1 MHFRQTNLNIV
12 KKCLQRKFSH
22 RIIFMNIYIFDF
34 TSRKLC
40 KGNTSISV
48 VVNLINV
55 WCTIATVAL
64 RTFTCILFRTVRGL
78 YYT

>member
-12 KKCLQRKFSH
+12 KKFLQRKFSH
-22 RIIFMNIYIFDF
+22 RIIFMNIYLFDF

-64 RTFTCILFRTVRGL
+64 RILFRTVRGL